1 MSLGENFDSTSLAD
15 FSMALESI
23 AIVKC
28 NLSTAHKID
37 NHHWKETMKNR
48 NWLEEKYIEKKKLHK
63 SYPDLFYLKNNHL
76 YHWTLWTNNCVFPP
90 WK

>member
-1 MSLGENFDSTSLAD
+1 MSLGETFDSTSLAD

-37 NHHWKETMKNR
+37 NHHYKRNYEEQELAGREIHWKKETSQIISGPFLPQK
-48 NWLEEKYIEKKKLHK
+48 
-63 SYPDLFYLKNNHL
+63 
-76 YHWTLWTNNCVFPP
+76 
-90 WK
+90 